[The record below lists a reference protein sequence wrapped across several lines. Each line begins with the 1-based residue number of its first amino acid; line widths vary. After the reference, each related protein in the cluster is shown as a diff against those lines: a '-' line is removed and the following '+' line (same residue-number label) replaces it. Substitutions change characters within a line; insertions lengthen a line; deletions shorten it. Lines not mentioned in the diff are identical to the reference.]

1 MTLLPIGPLALL
13 LPDAPPKIPSLEW
26 FMLGFANAGLVLAA
40 VFLFW
45 LVFRRLGGLLA
56 EDKQRFAGMRLPG
69 IKLLLRYM

>member
-1 MTLLPIGPLALL
+1 
-13 LPDAPPKIPSLEW
+13 
-26 FMLGFANAGLVLAA
+26 MLGFANAGLVLAA